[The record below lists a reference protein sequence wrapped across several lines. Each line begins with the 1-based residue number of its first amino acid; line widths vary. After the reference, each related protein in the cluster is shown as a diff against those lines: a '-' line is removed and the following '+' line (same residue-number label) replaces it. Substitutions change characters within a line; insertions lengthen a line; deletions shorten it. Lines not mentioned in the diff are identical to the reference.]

1 MAKTTAAHSI
11 PTDSAASPDRPVPVT
26 EVELAALK
34 RDRALL
40 ESLKAQTQALSK
52 NLDEREEDIIT
63 RIEAGAEIVGDL
75 RPTVKIGSRK
85 SISWQSAL
93 AALCRR
99 VGLDDKAEITAV
111 KDRAPVSF
119 FKELAIP

>member
-1 MAKTTAAHSI
+1 MSKSAAAHSI
-11 PTDSAASPDRPVPVT
+11 PSVTPDRLVPIT

-40 ESLKAQTQALSK
+40 EDLKVQAQALSK
-52 NLDEREEDIIT
+52 NLDGREEDLIT

-75 RPTVKIGSRK
+75 RPSVRIASRK

-93 AALCRR
+93 AALAKR
-99 VGLDDKAEITAV
+99 VGLDDKEEIRLV
-111 KDRAPVSF
+111 KDQAPVSF
-119 FKELAIP
+119 QKELQIP